1 MTTWDVL
8 FKYDK
13 DGSISSMSES
23 SASFRIL
30 QDLCTKKP
38 AHLEGVNNITLH
50 ITKSCPCHPH
60 ISLSP
65 VGLLT

>member
-23 SASFRIL
+23 SAFVSYKI
-30 QDLCTKKP
+30 CAP
-38 AHLEGVNNITLH
+38 
-50 ITKSCPCHPH
+50 KSLPT
-60 ISLSP
+60 SKA
-65 VGLLT
+65 